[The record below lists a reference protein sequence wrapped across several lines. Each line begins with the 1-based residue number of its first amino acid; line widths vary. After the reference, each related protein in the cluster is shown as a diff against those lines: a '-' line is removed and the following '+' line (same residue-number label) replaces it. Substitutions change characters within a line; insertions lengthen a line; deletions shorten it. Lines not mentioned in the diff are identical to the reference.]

1 MRDIVDVRKVYKDG
15 NLNRRFVGLVTL
27 HLLPVAIP
35 SGSCQKRKEKE
46 TSLQMFF
53 NNEISIR
60 YCLKLLGI

>member
-35 SGSCQKRKEKE
+35 SGCCQKRKEEK
-46 TSLQMFF
+46 QACRCF
-53 NNEISIR
+53 SITR
-60 YCLKLLGI
+60 YQ

>member
-35 SGSCQKRKEKE
+35 SGSCQKRKEEK
-46 TSLQMFF
+46 LACRCF
-53 NNEISIR
+53 SITR
-60 YCLKLLGI
+60 YQWDIVWNY